1 MLYARLFSAISLNF
15 FEKAWDDFFNK
26 PITQPFGNF
35 ETRISLTTSKYK
47 NCHVIGCIFQNCSNT
62 LNGGAIYYQYNGGKF
77 LVEFS
82 TFHSCHAYNGG
93 AIYTFTSCDFISNCI
108 CSYKCNADWTG
119 QYVYADLGETNEN
132 RITQSSV
139 CSSGNGISSFAP
151 IYFWYGSQICKLTN
165 ISNNKLELYY
175 SAIEYGYG
183 SPFGL
188 EITLCSINSN
198 SAENTCI
205 WLDSETTA
213 KSYLVDKCN
222 IINNRQEVLYRA
234 IICVGKDTTIQN
246 SCILGNTGPEGFSL
260 FYNYG
265 NAFFFR
271 TLTLINCT
279 LPSSYD
285 ITGNTVNTENALPEK
300 SFIHGFRLTEGS
312 LCIAGTD
319 SVK

>member
-1 MLYARLFSAISLNF
+1 MLYARLFSAISLNI
-15 FEKAWDDFFNK
+15 FEKAWDDFFLQ
-26 PITQPFGNF
+26 PTTQPFGNF

-47 NCHVIGCIFQNCSNT
+47 NCHVIGCIFQNCST
-62 LNGGAIYYQYNGGKF
+62 KSNGGAIYYQYNTGKF

-108 CSYKCNADWTG
+108 CSYKCYADWNG
-119 QYVYADLGETNEN
+119 QYVWADLGETNEN

-139 CSSGNGISSFAP
+139 CSSGSSECFYST
-151 IYFWYGSQICKLTN
+151 IYFWYGMQICKLTN
-165 ISNNKLELYY
+165 LTDNKTKYY
-175 SAIEYGYG
+175 SGIQYGYG

-198 SAENTCI
+198 TAYENTI
-205 WLDSETTA
+205 ISLDSEATA

-234 IICVGKDTTIQN
+234 IICVGKDTTIQD

-260 FYNYG
+260 FNNYG
-265 NAFFFR
+265 NFR

-279 LPSSYD
+279 LPSSYG
-285 ITGNTVNTENALPEK
+285 ITGNTVNTKNALPEK

-319 SVK
+319 SVD